1 MCKKIPLFIAC
12 LNYCNIKV
20 LMYYIVFNIFKVKK
34 KLFILFNFLNF
45 EYPFYL
51 IDVLNIIYANLILI
65 FIPSEESKTH
75 IQDIFSQ
82 IEQLKIEE
90 KLLLYLKLPL
100 SLTNTGGTVDPLRQP
115 LNPLGN
121 RYEIHQTIMWIKTHL
136 EEDPDVSLPKQEVYD
151 EYK

>member
-1 MCKKIPLFIAC
+1 MINEKFCVKYFTFAASILILYIFTFLHQRDCFDLIKVIIYIIF
-12 LNYCNIKV
+12 LNY
-20 LMYYIVFNIFKVKK
+20 
-34 KLFILFNFLNF
+34 
-45 EYPFYL
+45 
-51 IDVLNIIYANLILI
+51 
-65 FIPSEESKTH
+65 SEESKAH
-75 IQDIFSQ
+75 VDEIFSQ
-82 IEQLKIEE
+82 VERLKIEE

-100 SLTNTGGTVDPLRQP
+100 LLTNPSGTVDPLRQP

>member
-1 MCKKIPLFIAC
+1 MFSFKNYFKQCTFNKFYMQCVLYIIICKSTL
-12 LNYCNIKV
+12 
-20 LMYYIVFNIFKVKK
+20 
-34 KLFILFNFLNF
+34 
-45 EYPFYL
+45 
-51 IDVLNIIYANLILI
+51 LI
-65 FIPSEESKTH
+65 FIYSEESKAR
-75 IQDIFSQ
+75 IQEIFSQ

>member
-1 MCKKIPLFIAC
+1 MSSFS
-12 LNYCNIKV
+12 NY
-20 LMYYIVFNIFKVKK
+20 
-34 KLFILFNFLNF
+34 
-45 EYPFYL
+45 
-51 IDVLNIIYANLILI
+51 
-65 FIPSEESKTH
+65 SEESRVH
-75 IQDIFSQ
+75 VDEIFS
-82 IEQLKIEE
+82 EVERLKLEE

-100 SLTNTGGTVDPLRQP
+100 LLTNPSGTVDPLRQP

>member
-1 MCKKIPLFIAC
+1 MSYIF
-12 LNYCNIKV
+12 LNY
-20 LMYYIVFNIFKVKK
+20 
-34 KLFILFNFLNF
+34 
-45 EYPFYL
+45 
-51 IDVLNIIYANLILI
+51 
-65 FIPSEESKTH
+65 SEESRVH
-75 IQDIFSQ
+75 VDEIFTQ
-82 IEQLKIEE
+82 VERLKIEE

-100 SLTNTGGTVDPLRQP
+100 LLTNPSGTVDPLRQP